1 MTKHAFAAALSCAAV
16 LGITV
21 FGAYATTAA
30 ADDVVPCEDMLKD
43 LRAASGS
50 ATLSDADKAKV
61 AELQDKGIERCN
73 ADDDARA
80 DAFFADALK
89 ILGK

>member
-1 MTKHAFAAALSCAAV
+1 MRKLAFATALFVTPA
-16 LGITV
+16 
-21 FGAYATTAA
+21 FGATAFVAMATSAF
-30 ADDVVPCEDMLKD
+30 ADDVVPCEDVLKD
-43 LRAASGS
+43 LHAAVGS
-50 ATLSDADKAKV
+50 AMLSDADKAKI

-80 DAFFADALK
+80 DAFFADAMK

>member
-1 MTKHAFAAALSCAAV
+1 MKEFAFAAALSATAA
-16 LGITV
+16 
-21 FGAYATTAA
+21 FGAFASSAF

-43 LRAASGS
+43 LRAAVGS

-61 AELQDKGIERCN
+61 TELEDKGVERCN

-80 DAFFADALK
+80 DGFFTDAMK
-89 ILGK
+89 VLGK

>member
-1 MTKHAFAAALSCAAV
+1 MRIFALAAAISVAAG
-16 LGITV
+16 LGAFV
-21 FGAYATTAA
+21 VPAA
-30 ADDVVPCEDMLKD
+30 ADDVMPCEDMLKT
-43 LRAASGS
+43 LRDAVAGAS
-50 ATLSDADKAKV
+50 LSDADKAKV

-80 DAFFADALK
+80 DAFFADAMK

>member
-1 MTKHAFAAALSCAAV
+1 MSKLFLAAALSAAALV
-16 LGITV
+16 VIAV
-21 FGAYATTAA
+21 PAS

-43 LRAASGS
+43 LRAAVGG

-61 AELQDKGIERCN
+61 EDLQNKGIERCN

-80 DAFFADALK
+80 DAFFADAMKL
-89 ILGK
+89 LGK

>member
-1 MTKHAFAAALSCAAV
+1 MTKLAFAAALSCAAV
-16 LGITV
+16 
-21 FGAYATTAA
+21 FGAFATAA
-30 ADDVVPCEDMLKD
+30 MADDVVPCEDMLKD
-43 LRAASGS
+43 LRAASDG

-61 AELQDKGIERCN
+61 ADLQDKGIERCN

-80 DAFFADALK
+80 DAFFAAALK